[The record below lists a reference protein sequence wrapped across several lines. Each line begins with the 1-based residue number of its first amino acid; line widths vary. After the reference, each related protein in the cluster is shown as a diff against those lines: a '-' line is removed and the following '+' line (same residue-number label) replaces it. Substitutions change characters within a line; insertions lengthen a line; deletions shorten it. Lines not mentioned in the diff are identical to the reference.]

1 MAVGK
6 NKRLSKKGK
15 GSKKKTMDPFLR
27 KEWYDIKAP
36 STFTKRNIGKT
47 LVSRTQ
53 GTKIA
58 SDGLKGRVYQVSLA
72 DLNNDEDQ
80 AYRKILLKCEEVQG
94 TSCLTNFY
102 GMDLTRDKLCSLV
115 RKWQTLIEAF
125 VDVKTTDGYTL
136 RMFCIGFTK
145 RRKLQVRKT
154 TYAQSS
160 QVRAIRAEMVK
171 IMMREASTCDLK
183 ELVRKLIPEVIG
195 NEITKA
201 TKGIYPLQDVFVRKV
216 KVLKSPRFDITKL
229 MELHGEA
236 STARQPSPGG
246 PLCAAFP
253 PVPPSCSRAVSP
265 PTPPAAR
272 RPPSSLSFPVPA
284 APPFWRNGVCD
295 CYQLPCCAALTG
307 RVPR

>member
-15 GSKKKTMDPFLR
+15 GSKKKTLDPFLR

-145 RRKLQVRKT
+145 RRNMQVRKT

-236 STARQPSPGG
+236 SAAAEDTGSKVERPAEPIPGD
-246 PLCAAFP
+246 
-253 PVPPSCSRAVSP
+253 VPTNVEA
-265 PTPPAAR
+265 
-272 RPPSSLSFPVPA
+272 
-284 APPFWRNGVCD
+284 
-295 CYQLPCCAALTG
+295 
-307 RVPR
+307 